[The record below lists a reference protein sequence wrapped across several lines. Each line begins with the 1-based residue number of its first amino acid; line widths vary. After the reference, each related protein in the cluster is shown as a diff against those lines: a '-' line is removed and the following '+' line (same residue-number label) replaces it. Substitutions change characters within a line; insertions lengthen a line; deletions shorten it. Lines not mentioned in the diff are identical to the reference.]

1 MPTGEEVG
9 DTLTNLQTRLKK
21 FQDQLLRL
29 NVGLQLQANGASAS
43 STGAQQTIQ
52 MYVPREKRFEGREG
66 PDRC

>member
-9 DTLTNLQTRLKK
+9 DTLTNLQTRLKQ

-43 STGAQQTIQ
+43 STGAKQTIQ
-52 MYVPREKRFEGREG
+52 FRMYFDSG
-66 PDRC
+66 CLQLYLC